1 MKQYYIVSFGHK
13 QGPYSLDE
21 LAYQG
26 ITPETMIWVIGIPDP
41 CPASEIDELRALL
54 GLPRSEK
61 SSPSSSVEPEAS
73 QASKPHPQESTSSN
87 YGAPLLDIERDRK
100 ERGFFKKVIKYLY
113 LGNGVLALTPLIFLI
128 SLYPYSMA
136 TISTALLAPTLLGG
150 KSYPQEFVTT
160 IAQALYSRS
169 SLEVLVYLAF
179 IAMLFF
185 FLVLGIRG
193 FQYWQKRKAELF
205 ATVDVGDQSKTLS
218 VWSHFIE
225 SAGKW
230 YAFCFVAVPVGYL
243 AIGYVAFF
251 LIGLAGGAN
260 VGAIFFTGVS
270 YILLSALVPLILAVF
285 LVALSQVTARCLRLF
300 ERLTHDVSDMA
311 DIHRAAV
318 MSEQESYKEERATEA
333 EKDN

>member
-1 MKQYYIVSFGHK
+1 MKQYYIVSCGHK
-13 QGPYSLDE
+13 QGPYTLDE

-26 ITPETMIWVIGIPDP
+26 ITPETMIWVMGLSVPY
-41 CPASEIDELRALL
+41 PASEFDELRALL
-54 GLPRSEK
+54 GLPRFEK
-61 SSPSSSVEPEAS
+61 SSPSSSVESEALQATTPHS
-73 QASKPHPQESTSSN
+73 QEPTSSN
-87 YGAPLLDIERDRK
+87 YGAPHLDMERDRK

-113 LGNGVLALTPLIFLI
+113 LANGVIALTPLIFLI
-128 SLYPYSMA
+128 SLYPFSIGSVSM
-136 TISTALLAPTLLGG
+136 ALLAPTLWGL
-150 KSYPQEFVTT
+150 KSYPQEFIAT
-160 IAQALYSRS
+160 IGQALYSKS
-169 SLEVLVYLAF
+169 SLEVLVYIAF
-179 IAMLFF
+179 IAILIY

-205 ATVDVGDQSKTLS
+205 ATVDVGDQSKVLS

-251 LIGLAGGAN
+251 FIGLAGGAN

-270 YILLSALVPLILAVF
+270 FILLSALVPLILAVF
-285 LVALSQVTARCLRLF
+285 FVALSQVTARCLRLF
-300 ERLTHDVSDMA
+300 ERLAYDVSDVA

-318 MSEQESYKEERATEA
+318 MSEQESAKEEREA